1 VQNIILSHKLI
12 LRTLLQLPY
21 PLSPLILPHLQYGHL
36 QIVSQLQPFQQIFW
50 TWRMGWNM
58 EELVLGGRLWGR
70 FAWVLGGWPWGRFAC
85 SWSYRAFTRHCFH
98 STGSSK
104 DRRSI
109 IDIDIIGV
117 VVTWIPQ
124 SASKIE
130 IIKEKKIYL
139 LVWAKNLINCLTH
152 SL

>member
-1 VQNIILSHKLI
+1 
-12 LRTLLQLPY
+12 
-21 PLSPLILPHLQYGHL
+21 
-36 QIVSQLQPFQQIFW
+36 
-50 TWRMGWNM
+50 MGWNT

-70 FAWVLGGWPWGRFAC
+70 FTWVLGGWPWGRFAC
-85 SWSYRAFTRHCFH
+85 SWSYRALARHCFH

-104 DRRSI
+104 DRRSVI
-109 IDIDIIGV
+109 NIDIIGV

-130 IIKEKKIYL
+130 IIKEKKNYL
-139 LVWAKNLINCLTH
+139 LVRAKNLINCLTH

>member
-1 VQNIILSHKLI
+1 MEYRRAGSRRPALGKV
-12 LRTLLQLPY
+12 RV
-21 PLSPLILPHLQYGHL
+21 G
-36 QIVSQLQPFQQIFW
+36 SQRPAL
-50 TWRMGWNM
+50 
-58 EELVLGGRLWGR
+58 
-70 FAWVLGGWPWGRFAC
+70 GRFAC
-85 SWSYRAFTRHCFH
+85 SWSYRALARHCFY
-98 STGSSK
+98 SAGSSK

-130 IIKEKKIYL
+130 TIKEKKIYL
-139 LVWAKNLINCLTH
+139 LVQAKNLINCLTH

>member
-1 VQNIILSHKLI
+1 
-12 LRTLLQLPY
+12 
-21 PLSPLILPHLQYGHL
+21 
-36 QIVSQLQPFQQIFW
+36 
-50 TWRMGWNM
+50 M
-58 EELVLGGRLWGR
+58 EELVLGGQLWGR

-85 SWSYRAFTRHCFH
+85 SWSYRALARHCFH
-98 STGSSK
+98 SAGSSK
-104 DRRSI
+104 DRRSV

-139 LVWAKNLINCLTH
+139 LVQAKNLINCLTH